1 MRGLLNLL
9 VGFAFVVRSLL
20 PVGFMLAVP
29 PAPAAAVEIVIC
41 TGHGPQSLTLDDQGV
56 PVPAKAPMAG
66 KNICPYAAAGAVA
79 VDHAA
84 PHLLAH
90 VVRYAAVSY
99 RITTEIFQATPKPG
113 AQSARGPP
121 TTLI

>member
-79 VDHAA
+79 VGHAA

-90 VVRYAAVSY
+90 VVRDAAVSY

>member
-9 VGFAFVVRSLL
+9 VGIAFVVCSLL

-29 PAPAAAVEIVIC
+29 PAPDAAVEIVIC
-41 TGHGPQSLTLDDQGV
+41 LGQGPQSLTLDDQGS
-56 PVPAKAPMAG
+56 AAG
-66 KNICPYAAAGAVA
+66 KSAHVGQKYLPLRGSRCRRPR
-79 VDHAA
+79 
-84 PHLLAH
+84 LLAH

-99 RITTEIFQATPKPG
+99 RITAEIFQATPKPG

-121 TTLI
+121 TTPI

>member
-20 PVGFMLAVP
+20 PVGLMLAVP

-56 PVPAKAPMAG
+56 PVPAKAPIAMS
-66 KNICPYAAAGAVA
+66 P
-79 VDHAA
+79 
-84 PHLLAH
+84 LL
-90 VVRYAAVSY
+90 
-99 RITTEIFQATPKPG
+99 
-113 AQSARGPP
+113 PP
-121 TTLI
+121 LSP

>member
-41 TGHGPQSLTLDDQGV
+41 LGHGPQSLTLDDQGV
-56 PVPAKAPMAG
+56 PLP
-66 KNICPYAAAGAVA
+66 
-79 VDHAA
+79 
-84 PHLLAH
+84 
-90 VVRYAAVSY
+90 
-99 RITTEIFQATPKPG
+99 E
-113 AQSARGPP
+113 PP
-121 TTLI
+121 RDELPE